1 MLMKLDKKGI
11 ELSLNMVVIIAIV
24 LIVLIV
30 AVIIFSGG
38 THEFVTK
45 LKEIN
50 AAIWAAKPNLTGA
63 GA

>member
-1 MLMKLDKKGI
+1 MKPNKRGV

-30 AVIIFSGG
+30 AIIIFSGG
-38 THEFVTK
+38 THDFVLK
-45 LKEIN
+45 LKEVN
-50 AAIWAAKPNLTGA
+50 AQIWAAKPNLTGT